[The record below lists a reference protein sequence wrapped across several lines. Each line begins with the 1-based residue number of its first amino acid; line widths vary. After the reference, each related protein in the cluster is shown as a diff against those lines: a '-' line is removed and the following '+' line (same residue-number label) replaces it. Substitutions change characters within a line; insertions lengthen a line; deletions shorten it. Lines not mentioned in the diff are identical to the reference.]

1 MKRLFL
7 SVAIVAASLTSFAST
22 TILNSNEIIT
32 IVQEEYT
39 EITSDKL
46 PEAVLSAIK
55 NSYPDA
61 TIDKAYVNEKKEY
74 KIEEVNVAF
83 RAVVVDR
90 RPIIGAH
97 SKHKNMFILN
107 GLGARGVM
115 NSNFFSKQLFE
126 HIEFGKE
133 IFPEVDIKRFQ

>member
-61 TIDKAYVNEKKEY
+61 TIDKAYVKEKKEY
-74 KIEEVNVAF
+74 KIEISVGDQTA
-83 RAVVVDR
+83 AVFAD
-90 RPIIGAH
+90 A
-97 SKHKNMFILN
+97 N
-107 GLGARGVM
+107 G
-115 NSNFFSKQLFE
+115 NW
-126 HIEFGKE
+126 
-133 IFPEVDIKRFQ
+133 IKK

>member
-61 TIDKAYVNEKKEY
+61 TIDKANVNEKKEY
-74 KIEEVNVAF
+74 KIEISVGDQKA
-83 RAVVVDR
+83 AVFAD
-90 RPIIGAH
+90 A
-97 SKHKNMFILN
+97 N
-107 GLGARGVM
+107 G
-115 NSNFFSKQLFE
+115 NW
-126 HIEFGKE
+126 
-133 IFPEVDIKRFQ
+133 IKK

>member
-74 KIEEVNVAF
+74 KIEIKALVLYYFAGTTYSYLYFICKRKV
-83 RAVVVDR
+83 RAAVR
-90 RPIIGAH
+90 QCSI
-97 SKHKNMFILN
+97 
-107 GLGARGVM
+107 
-115 NSNFFSKQLFE
+115 
-126 HIEFGKE
+126 
-133 IFPEVDIKRFQ
+133 

>member
-55 NSYPDA
+55 NSYKNT
-61 TIDKAYVNEKKEY
+61 TIDKTYINEKKEY
-74 KIEEVNVAF
+74 KIEISVGDQKA
-83 RAVVVDR
+83 AVFAD
-90 RPIIGAH
+90 A
-97 SKHKNMFILN
+97 N
-107 GLGARGVM
+107 G
-115 NSNFFSKQLFE
+115 NW
-126 HIEFGKE
+126 
-133 IFPEVDIKRFQ
+133 IKK

>member
-74 KIEEVNVAF
+74 KIEISVGDQKADVYAD
-83 RAVVVDR
+83 A
-90 RPIIGAH
+90 
-97 SKHKNMFILN
+97 N
-107 GLGARGVM
+107 G
-115 NSNFFSKQLFE
+115 NW
-126 HIEFGKE
+126 
-133 IFPEVDIKRFQ
+133 IKK

>member
-74 KIEEVNVAF
+74 KIEISVGDQTA
-83 RAVVVDR
+83 AVFAD
-90 RPIIGAH
+90 A
-97 SKHKNMFILN
+97 N
-107 GLGARGVM
+107 G
-115 NSNFFSKQLFE
+115 NW
-126 HIEFGKE
+126 
-133 IFPEVDIKRFQ
+133 IKK

>member
-1 MKRLFL
+1 MKKLIL

-22 TILNSNEIIT
+22 TISNSNKIIT

-55 NSYPDA
+55 TSYPDA

-74 KIEEVNVAF
+74 KIEISVGDQKA
-83 RAVVVDR
+83 AVFAD
-90 RPIIGAH
+90 A
-97 SKHKNMFILN
+97 N
-107 GLGARGVM
+107 G
-115 NSNFFSKQLFE
+115 NW
-126 HIEFGKE
+126 
-133 IFPEVDIKRFQ
+133 IKK

>member
-7 SVAIVAASLTSFAST
+7 SVAIVSASLTSFAST

-74 KIEEVNVAF
+74 KIEISVGDQKA
-83 RAVVVDR
+83 AVFAD
-90 RPIIGAH
+90 A
-97 SKHKNMFILN
+97 N
-107 GLGARGVM
+107 G
-115 NSNFFSKQLFE
+115 NW
-126 HIEFGKE
+126 
-133 IFPEVDIKRFQ
+133 IKK

>member
-1 MKRLFL
+1 MKKLIL
-7 SVAIVAASLTSFAST
+7 SVGIVAASLTSFAST
-22 TILNSNEIIT
+22 TISNSNKIIT

-74 KIEEVNVAF
+74 KIEISVGDQKA
-83 RAVVVDR
+83 AVFAD
-90 RPIIGAH
+90 A
-97 SKHKNMFILN
+97 N
-107 GLGARGVM
+107 G
-115 NSNFFSKQLFE
+115 NW
-126 HIEFGKE
+126 
-133 IFPEVDIKRFQ
+133 IKK

>member
-74 KIEEVNVAF
+74 KIEISVGDQKA
-83 RAVVVDR
+83 AVFAD
-90 RPIIGAH
+90 A
-97 SKHKNMFILN
+97 N
-107 GLGARGVM
+107 G
-115 NSNFFSKQLFE
+115 NW
-126 HIEFGKE
+126 
-133 IFPEVDIKRFQ
+133 IKK